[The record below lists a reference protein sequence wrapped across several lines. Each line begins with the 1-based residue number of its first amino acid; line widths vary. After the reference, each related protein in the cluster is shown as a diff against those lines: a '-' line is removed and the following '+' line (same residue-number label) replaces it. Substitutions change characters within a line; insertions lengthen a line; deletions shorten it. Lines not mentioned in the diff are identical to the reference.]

1 MSIKY
6 TPLVLLRGFLT
17 VIVSLFGFFPVLA
30 FASENP
36 ASATTLLDLT
46 QHYIGY
52 ISVGIF
58 VIAYLLVM
66 VEEFTALRKSK
77 PVIIAAGLIWLMA
90 AIVYKQHAIPANVVE
105 HALKDNLL
113 EYAELMLFLLVAM
126 TYINVMQERLV
137 FDALRGWLIRKNFSY
152 RSLFW
157 LTGFLAFFIS
167 PVADN
172 LTTALIMCAV
182 LMAVGSHSPK
192 FITLGCIN
200 IVIGANAGGAFSP
213 FGDITTLMVWTAGV
227 VDFTEFFDLFLPSLV
242 NFVVPAAFM
251 HFAVPKGIPES
262 HTHEQEVIMKRGA
275 LRVVLLFL
283 LTIITTVAMHNFL
296 ELPAVLGMMTGL
308 GYLQFFVFYLKKTQH
323 LRLTGLLGSSRLNQ
337 PEDREYD
344 IFTKIAQ
351 AEWDTLLF
359 FYGVVLCVGGLG
371 FMGYLSLASHAMYG
385 GLGATTANF
394 LVGILSA
401 VIDNIPVMYA
411 VLNMH
416 PEMAHGQW
424 LLVTLT
430 AGVGGS
436 LLSVGSAA
444 GVALMGQT
452 RGLYTFFGHLKWTP
466 VIFLGYCA
474 SVYTHWIINH
484 SLF

>member
-1 MSIKY
+1 MPAKLTPFYLFSGLLILIAIIFSI
-6 TPLVLLRGFLT
+6 TA
-17 VIVSLFGFFPVLA
+17 PV
-30 FASENP
+30 FAGEA
-36 ASATTLLDLT
+36 ASSTAKILDLT
-46 QHYIGY
+46 HNSIGY
-52 ISVGIF
+52 WSLAIF
-58 VIAYLLVM
+58 VFAYVLVM
-66 VEEFTALRKSK
+66 VEEFTNLRKSK
-77 PVIIAAGLIWLMA
+77 PVIIAAGVIWVMI
-90 AIVYKQHAIPANVVE
+90 AIVYKQYQADALVSQALE
-105 HALKDNLL
+105 HNLL

-137 FDALRGWLIRKNFSY
+137 FEALRAWLIRKNFSY

-157 LTGFLAFFIS
+157 ITGFLAFFIS

-182 LMAVGSHSPK
+182 LLAVGSHNSK

-227 VDFTEFFDLFLPSLV
+227 VEFHEFFDLFVPSLV

-251 HFAVPKGIPES
+251 HFAIPKGVPSEHGS
-262 HTHEQEVIMKRGA
+262 DKPVVMKRGA

-283 LTIITTVAMHNFL
+283 ATIITTVSFHNYL
-296 ELPAVLGMMTGL
+296 DLPAVLGMMTGL
-308 GYLQFFVFYLKKTQH
+308 GYLQFFVFYIKKTQH
-323 LRLTGLLGSSRLNQ
+323 LNLGGLLGSSRLNH
-337 PEDREYD
+337 PEDRSYD
-344 IFTKIAQ
+344 IFSKIAQ

-359 FYGVVLCVGGLG
+359 FYGVVMCVGGLG
-371 FMGYLSLASHAMYG
+371 FMGYLTLASQAMYG
-385 GLGATTANF
+385 GLGATPANF
-394 LVGILSA
+394 LIGILSA
-401 VIDNIPVMYA
+401 VVDNIPVMFA

-436 LLSVGSAA
+436 LLSIGSAA

-452 RGLYTFFGHLKWTP
+452 RGMYTFFGHLKWTP

-474 SVYTHWIINH
+474 SVFAHWWINS